1 MQNISEQGYP
11 NIRNTSGMHHRRKN
25 KANLEIWRSPDDD
38 SLVEVYGKTS
48 FCPYP
53 CKHISAELKL
63 HVVQMKKKNMMSSV
77 VKSMQNQQLLV

>member
-1 MQNISEQGYP
+1 
-11 NIRNTSGMHHRRKN
+11 MHHRRKN
-25 KANLEIWRSPDDD
+25 KANLEIWRPPDDD
-38 SLVEVYGKTS
+38 SLVEVYGKKS

-63 HVVQMKKKNMMSSV
+63 HVVHMKKKNMMPSA